1 MVVVAVVVGV
11 AGVVVVVDVVAPF
24 EFNCVRLSLDVDVVG
39 VPAAV
44 CGAATFA
51 SLLFLLL
58 GFGNVTN
65 ETRTWGEL

>member
-11 AGVVVVVDVVAPF
+11 AGVVVVVDVAPF